1 MTTASRLEE
10 LAGRCEAASGADR
23 DLDALIACAVGVTS
37 KHPKWVQR
45 WQGALTPYPGKP
57 GYVAHVSGVWWSS
70 AKVTASLDAAMSLVP
85 EGWRIYTGDFSIE
98 GRFRW
103 MLSGP
108 RLTWITHEDGS
119 KEGGDDWYQSGVAA
133 TPALALTAASLRSRA
148 SLLRTQGESNG

>member
-1 MTTASRLEE
+1 MTTASRLEQ
-10 LAGRCEAASGADR
+10 LAGQCEAASGADR
-23 DLDALIACAVGVTS
+23 DLDALIACAIGDLS

-85 EGWRIYTGDFSIE
+85 EPDDDPGE
-98 GRFRW
+98 KFRLEAYNDPGVLPEHVRASAW
-103 MLSGP
+103 VPGAP
-108 RLTWITHEDGS
+108 RV
-119 KEGGDDWYQSGVAA
+119 YAA

>member
-10 LAGRCEAASGADR
+10 LAGRVEASGGANSDIDR
-23 DLDALIACAVGVTS
+23 CIQAALVGATEEWQDARNAWAYHLDGHWVSIGAV
-37 KHPKWVQR
+37 
-45 WQGALTPYPGKP
+45 LPY
-57 GYVAHVSGVWWSS
+57 
-70 AKVTASLDAAMSLVP
+70 TTSLDAAMSLVP